1 MEINTSDVLAHQ
13 RSPIQSRKQGNKK
26 DGGGGGGGWGG
37 GGGGGGSDTIRK
49 RRTADIG
56 AGLYKNKKCR

>member
-26 DGGGGGGGWGG
+26 DGGGGGGGWGVQTQLEKEG
-37 GGGGGGSDTIRK
+37 QPI
-49 RRTADIG
+49 
-56 AGLYKNKKCR
+56 